1 LCFIFNSIT
10 QHVTSGQVANT
21 EVVSDVWCLSS
32 LAGAGWANENDVQG
46 WFLGAFV
53 AAFDFSVKIFK
64 ADVSKVN
71 HECSVRN

>member
-1 LCFIFNSIT
+1 
-10 QHVTSGQVANT
+10 VAKT
-21 EVVSDVWCLSS
+21 KVVSDVWCLGS
-32 LAGAGWANENDVQG
+32 LARAGRAYENDVQG
-46 WFLGAFV
+46 WFLGAFI